1 MLALSVRLTS
11 RRDCRLTA
19 IKLLH
24 TVVWALMAGC
34 VLVLPVAAFTRHFHW
49 ALILT
54 AIVVVE
60 CAVLAANGGRCPLT
74 DWAARFT
81 DDRADNFDIYLPNW
95 LARHNKA
102 IFGTL
107 FTVNEAIVV
116 WRWLVQP

>member
-1 MLALSVRLTS
+1 MSPLAVQLTA
-11 RRDCRLTA
+11 RCDWRLTA

-24 TVVWALMAGC
+24 TAVWALLAGC
-34 VLVLPVAAFTRHFHW
+34 ILALPVAAFLRQFHW

-54 AIVVVE
+54 AIIICE
-60 CAVLAANGGRCPLT
+60 CAVLAPNQGRCPLT

-81 DDRADNFDIYLPNW
+81 DDQADNFDIYLPNR

-107 FTVNEAIVV
+107 FAVNELIVL
-116 WRWLVQP
+116 WRWLRQP